1 VAVKRV
7 GTRKPCFVRVAM
19 GCWLTTGGTAMV
31 LVGSGAGAGAEAG
44 TVVERG
50 RRE

>member
-1 VAVKRV
+1 
-7 GTRKPCFVRVAM
+7 M

-31 LVGSGAGAGAEAG
+31 PVGSGAGAGAEAG
-44 TVVERG
+44 AVVERG